1 MAGSELARR
10 LSVALP
16 NVIGRC
22 PVCANELTITRLHC
36 PACDTTIEGHFL
48 LGRYASLPNEQLAF
62 LDTFVRNRG
71 IIKDVEAELGISY
84 RTVVSRLDD
93 LFRALGYPTGDD
105 NLRPRQ
111 VREIAREERRQIL
124 EDLREKRISAD
135 EAARRMSGIGDR

>member
-1 MAGSELARR
+1 MVRSFN
-10 LSVALP
+10 VALP

-22 PVCANELTITRLHC
+22 PVCANELTVTRLQC
-36 PACDTTIEGHFL
+36 PACSTAIEGHFL
-48 LGRYASLPNEQLAF
+48 IGRYASLPAEQVAF

-93 LFRALGYPTGDD
+93 LLRALGYPAGDD

-111 VREIAREERRQIL
+111 IREIAREERRQIL
-124 EDLREKRISAD
+124 EDLREQRISAD
-135 EAARRMSGIGDR
+135 EAAQRLAGMSERQ